1 MWFFYELFP
10 WELNNAY
17 SDQACAAS
25 QCLQNVVTNLTADL
39 SLATI
44 KMIAGKLFNSN
55 LGGLST
61 WIYSRLNFWLAFLGH
76 IHKICVTWISPSGL
90 WHLRQTFFFSIP
102 VYPEPNLRPEV
113 PFLWLRFTWILHPMW
128 NIFVYTSFMQQS
140 YFDFCL
146 VIPLY
151 FCGYWVADSR
161 LPGIIRNHQVSKWF
175 IFCPYETS
183 LLVYFH

>member
-1 MWFFYELFP
+1 MKQYTQYNPSTWRKSVFGRLGGVVCACMGMHANISTLVQGIKRTKAIIKLERKFEGCQVHLCKLYTPHLWFFYELFP

-61 WIYSRLNFWLAFLGH
+61 
-76 IHKICVTWISPSGL
+76 
-90 WHLRQTFFFSIP
+90 
-102 VYPEPNLRPEV
+102 
-113 PFLWLRFTWILHPMW
+113 
-128 NIFVYTSFMQQS
+128 
-140 YFDFCL
+140 
-146 VIPLY
+146 
-151 FCGYWVADSR
+151 
-161 LPGIIRNHQVSKWF
+161 
-175 IFCPYETS
+175 
-183 LLVYFH
+183 